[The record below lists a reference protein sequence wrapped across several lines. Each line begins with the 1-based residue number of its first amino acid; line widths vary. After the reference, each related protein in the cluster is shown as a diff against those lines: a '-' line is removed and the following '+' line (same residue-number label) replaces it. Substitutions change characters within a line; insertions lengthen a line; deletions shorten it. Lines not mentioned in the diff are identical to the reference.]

1 MKNLGVNTENVKRM
15 TRFFFPFGECR
26 EGERVIIKGN
36 FGERERER
44 GRGEGFDASRRGV
57 SEEVC
62 EVCVVCCLRG

>member
-44 GRGEGFDASRRGV
+44 ERGGI
-57 SEEVC
+57 
-62 EVCVVCCLRG
+62 